1 MNSVAIMHVVI
12 SANDKVNFR
21 SGNGNCCVLFKTGAY
36 RVFDFLNNDNLVV
49 LPFEKV
55 ADLGFVVI

>member
-1 MNSVAIMHVVI
+1 MNSVAIMHIVI

-21 SGNGNCCVLFKTGAY
+21 SGSGSRGVLFKAGAY
-36 RVFDFLNNDNLVV
+36 RVFDFLNNDNLII

-55 ADLGFVVI
+55 ANLGFVVI